1 MRLRRLSSLVAGTLL
16 APLFVIV
23 PLDLSAAKPTPQPV
37 SGTESTAKMVD
48 SSHEE
53 VADAALA
60 PATEIAKATR
70 DNARERLGAQT
81 LPNQGVSV
89 LKATTPQDV
98 KEVAHD
104 VLRHRVLVTYEAEAE
119 DITSDTLIA
128 RFLRELPVP

>member
-53 VADAALA
+53 VADVALA
-60 PATEIAKATR
+60 PATEIAMTPYDLERGRITYRYHRNKAR
-70 DNARERLGAQT
+70 
-81 LPNQGVSV
+81 
-89 LKATTPQDV
+89 
-98 KEVAHD
+98 
-104 VLRHRVLVTYEAEAE
+104 
-119 DITSDTLIA
+119 
-128 RFLRELPVP
+128 